1 MVEVEME
8 VRVEVLKVVLLT
20 DVVSIE
26 VVDPLEVAGAEV
38 AVLDDVEVTVEMEV
52 VVPVEDVEV
61 DPEVDLVVVPTPVDV
76 M

>member
-1 MVEVEME
+1 ME
-8 VRVEVLKVVLLT
+8 VT
-20 DVVSIE
+20 
-26 VVDPLEVAGAEV
+26 
-38 AVLDDVEVTVEMEV
+38 VLDDVEVTVEMEV